1 MAENRPFPDGDVER
15 AFLRLAPVAP
25 PERMLTL
32 RSHPMLA
39 ALRRAGTRH
48 VLADSADTA
57 EIRALVDAGDA
68 HWEEVDGSTANQ
80 PLVRKVFDRYMEK
93 CDVAAWAAELR
104 AADPTLDAASLLA
117 YVYALLCL
125 HTAQDVV
132 AEFASGRPWAA
143 SVQLHMGLTRTP
155 DLGVRIGHAIRAVA
169 PTAVVKI
176 PLTPHRPECFF
187 MARDLERAGVPV
199 NFTSTF
205 SARQAV
211 AAAVLGDV
219 TLTNIFM
226 GRINQGLSATL
237 LGEHVDLAAQR
248 ALRGLRRDHGA
259 KTLLI
264 VASVRDWQTFV
275 YTAGCDVFTAPC
287 AAIAGFLTQQEFAPE
302 QITSRVDDSLLDR
315 MAIDAGVTAALGARR
330 IARLYEVEPE
340 FVDFLVAL
348 RDSPEY
354 ATMRDGDTLVRRFE
368 SAGFGDFFYTPADA
382 EWTEIR
388 SNKLPDVHGAPAQRV
403 ALDTLYTLLA
413 DADFDKYQ
421 EEMDEVLSAR
431 IESQP

>member
-1 MAENRPFPDGDVER
+1 MVEDRPFPDGAVER
-15 AFLRLAPVAP
+15 AFLRLGPVAP
-25 PERMLTL
+25 PERKPTL

-48 VLADSADTA
+48 VLADSADTG
-57 EIRALVDAGDA
+57 EIRALVAVGDA

-80 PLVRKVFDRYMEK
+80 PLVRKVFDRYLEK
-93 CDVAAWAAELR
+93 CDVTAWAHALR
-104 AADPTLDAASLLA
+104 AADPALDASGLLA
-117 YVYALLCL
+117 YVYARLCL
-125 HTAQDVV
+125 NTAQDVV
-132 AEFASGRPWAA
+132 AEFAAGRPWAA

-187 MARDLERAGVPV
+187 MARDLERTGVPV

-211 AAAVLGDV
+211 AAAVLGNV

-226 GRINQGLSATL
+226 GRINQGLGATL

-275 YTAGCDVFTAPC
+275 HTAGCDVFTAPC
-287 AAIAGFLTQQEFAPE
+287 TAIAEFLTQQEFAPE
-302 QITSRVDDSLLDR
+302 QITSRVDDSLHDR
-315 MAIDAGVTAALGARR
+315 MAIDSSVEAALGTRR

-340 FVDFLVAL
+340 FVEFLVAL

-354 ATMRDGDTLVRRFE
+354 ATMRDGDALVRRFE
-368 SAGFGDFFYTPADA
+368 SAGFGDFFYVPSAA
-382 EWTEIR
+382 EWTEFR
-388 SNKLPDVHGAPAQRV
+388 RNKLPDVHGTLVQRI

-413 DADFDKYQ
+413 DADFEKYQ
-421 EEMDEVLSAR
+421 EEMDAVLSAR
-431 IESQP
+431 ISA